1 MLNLQKISHNY
12 FQGGNTVNVIKNLDL
27 SLKKNCIVGLFGPSG
42 SGKSTLLNLIGLIEK
57 PSNGNIFI
65 DNYDTEKFKD
75 EMKTKLRREK
85 ISFIFQ
91 NNQLL
96 EDFTCLE
103 NIALPLLLNGN
114 TFSNSKQKALNLLS
128 KFNLHNKRNYKPALL
143 SGGEQQRIS
152 VLRALIKQP
161 KIILADEPTGS
172 LDKLNAKIVME
183 NIIDLSRQLE
193 TLTIVAT
200 HNVNFLPLFDL
211 SFEIQNGKLVELK

>member
-12 FQGGNTVNVIKNLDL
+12 FQGGNTVNVINNLNL
-27 SLKKNCIVGLFGPSG
+27 SLNKNCIVGLFGPSG

-57 PSNGNIFI
+57 PSNGKIFI
-65 DNYDTEKFKD
+65 DNLDTIKFKD
-75 EMKTKLRREK
+75 EIKTKLRREK

-103 NIALPLLLNGN
+103 NIALPLLLNGA
-114 TFSNSKQKALNLLS
+114 TFSKSKQKALNLLS
-128 KFNLHNKRNYKPALL
+128 KFNLHDKKNYKPALL

-172 LDKLNAKIVME
+172 LDKLNSKIIME

-200 HNVNFLPLFDL
+200 HNLNFLPLFDV
-211 SFEIQNGKLVELK
+211 SFELQNGKLVKLK

>member
-65 DNYDTEKFKD
+65 DNCDTVKFKD

-114 TFSNSKQKALNLLS
+114 TFLNSKQKALNLLS

-211 SFEIQNGKLVELK
+211 SYEIQNGKLVELK

>member
-27 SLKKNCIVGLFGPSG
+27 SLQKNCIVGLFGPSG

-65 DNYDTEKFKD
+65 DNCDTVKFKD

-103 NIALPLLLNGN
+103 NIALPLLLNGT

-172 LDKLNAKIVME
+172 LDKLNAKVVME

-211 SFEIQNGKLVELK
+211 SYEIQNGKLVELK

>member
-1 MLNLQKISHNY
+1 M
-12 FQGGNTVNVIKNLDL
+12 
-27 SLKKNCIVGLFGPSG
+27 
-42 SGKSTLLNLIGLIEK
+42 
-57 PSNGNIFI
+57 
-65 DNYDTEKFKD
+65 
-75 EMKTKLRREK
+75 
-85 ISFIFQ
+85 
-91 NNQLL
+91 
-96 EDFTCLE
+96 
-103 NIALPLLLNGN
+103 
-114 TFSNSKQKALNLLS
+114 NLLS

-211 SFEIQNGKLVELK
+211 SYEIQNGKLVELK

>member
-65 DNYDTEKFKD
+65 DNYDTVRFKD
-75 EMKTKLRREK
+75 EMKTKFRREK

-211 SFEIQNGKLVELK
+211 SYEIQNGKLVELK

>member
-65 DNYDTEKFKD
+65 DNYDTVRFKD
-75 EMKTKLRREK
+75 EMKTKFRREK

-103 NIALPLLLNGN
+103 NIALPLLLNGT

-211 SFEIQNGKLVELK
+211 SYEIQNGKLVELK

>member
-65 DNYDTEKFKD
+65 DNYDTAKFKD
-75 EMKTKLRREK
+75 EMKTKFRREK

-103 NIALPLLLNGN
+103 NIALPLLLNGT

-211 SFEIQNGKLVELK
+211 SYEIQNGKLVELK

>member
-65 DNYDTEKFKD
+65 DNCDTAKFKD

-103 NIALPLLLNGN
+103 NIALPLLLNGT

-211 SFEIQNGKLVELK
+211 SYEIQNGKLVELK

>member
-65 DNYDTEKFKD
+65 DNCDTVRFKD

-114 TFSNSKQKALNLLS
+114 TFLNSKQKALNLLS

-211 SFEIQNGKLVELK
+211 SYEIQNGKLVELK

>member
-65 DNYDTEKFKD
+65 DNCDTAKFKD

-103 NIALPLLLNGN
+103 NIALPLLLNG
-114 TFSNSKQKALNLLS
+114 TTISNSKQK
-128 KFNLHNKRNYKPALL
+128 
-143 SGGEQQRIS
+143 
-152 VLRALIKQP
+152 
-161 KIILADEPTGS
+161 S
-172 LDKLNAKIVME
+172 LE
-183 NIIDLSRQLE
+183 F
-193 TLTIVAT
+193 TI
-200 HNVNFLPLFDL
+200 
-211 SFEIQNGKLVELK
+211 